1 MPPTPHQKACI
12 ACAASKRRCDKQLP
26 ECQRCLDRDADC
38 IYPQTKRR
46 RRDPIARDGQTDSFS
61 AHPNTAELDALG
73 SGLDFGEWDAAGTVD
88 LDASLSDVMIPY
100 IPTLPAT
107 SITVPSAHQQEI
119 GLKSG
124 DIYTTTACP
133 WFLRDET
140 WVLQHSNQEPA
151 CVTVVELEPFVRA
164 VEEMLQ
170 CWIREGHNSFIHP
183 RLYDNG
189 LPRCLQDAFTTLAAY
204 THRTPA
210 VTEMVLRIAEERSC
224 ELVGQSQPTT
234 GGAQGVLAHLACV
247 QALFVYEFILLFDGS
262 VRLRS
267 SAERHLP
274 TLRRWVVRMWD
285 VVRRYRGEDGFQ
297 GYRPLQWTVS
307 EFDREHDASL
317 ELWTLWILTESVRR
331 THVVIDTILNIY
343 QVMTKGWADCA
354 GAVMF
359 TARRGLWEAESAVKW
374 FELSCVKPPLLVP
387 SLQPGSLISQCAAE
401 EVDDFVK
408 TFWTF
413 LAGKDKIQSWIDRS
427 DTTSTT

>member
-1 MPPTPHQKACI
+1 MPPTPTQKACI
-12 ACAASKRRCDKQLP
+12 ACAGSKRRCDKQLP
-26 ECQRCLDRDADC
+26 ECQRCLDRDVDC
-38 IYPQTKRR
+38 VYPQPKRR
-46 RRDPIARDGQTDSFS
+46 RRDPVARDTQTESF
-61 AHPNTAELDALG
+61 AAFTNNADVDALG
-73 SGLDFGEWDAAGTVD
+73 SGLDFGDWDAAGAVD
-88 LDASLSDVMIPY
+88 LNASLSDVMVPY

-107 SITVPSAHQQEI
+107 SVPVHSAQLGI
-119 GLKSG
+119 GLESGG
-124 DIYTTTACP
+124 DISTIPRP

-170 CWIREGHNSFIHP
+170 CWVREGHNSFIHP

-189 LPRCLQDAFTTLAAY
+189 MPKCLQDAFTTLAAY

-210 VTEMVLRIAEERSC
+210 VTGTIVQIAEERSS
-224 ELVGQSQPTT
+224 ELVSQSPPTA

-267 SAERHLP
+267 SAERQLP
-274 TLRRWVVRMWD
+274 TLRRWVIRMWD
-285 VVRRYRGEDGFQ
+285 VVKQYRGGDGFPSH
-297 GYRPLQWTVS
+297 RPLQWTVS
-307 EFDREHDASL
+307 EFDKEPDASL
-317 ELWTLWILTESVRR
+317 ELWASWILTESVRR
-331 THVVIDTILNIY
+331 THVVIDTTMNIY
-343 QVMTKGWADCA
+343 QIMTKGWADCA

-374 FELSCVKPPLLVP
+374 FELSCAKPPLLVP
-387 SLQPGSLISQCAAE
+387 SLQPGALISQCAAQ
-401 EVDDFVK
+401 EVDGFVK
-408 TFWTF
+408 MFWTF

-427 DTTSTT
+427 DTISTA